1 MKYIKLTENHKSGT
15 FAKGDVL
22 QIPKE
27 SLEAWKETGIVKEVE
42 KEEFEAYTKKRYPVK
57 KTKEEIQIKN
67 SKLKSE
73 KADKPS
79 KEEIQIKK

>member
-15 FAKGDVL
+15 FAKGDVI
-22 QIPKE
+22 QVPKE
-27 SLEAWKETGIVKEVE
+27 SLEAWKEAGIVKEVD
-42 KEEFEAYTKKRYPVK
+42 KEEFDTYTKKQHPVK

-73 KADKPS
+73 KVEKLS

>member
-1 MKYIKLTENHKSGT
+1 MKYIKLTKNHKSGT
-15 FAKGDVL
+15 FVKGDVI

-27 SLEAWKETGIVKEVE
+27 SLEAWKESGIIEEVK
-42 KEEFEAYTKKRYPVK
+42 KEEFDTYTEKQHPVK

-73 KADKPS
+73 KVEKLS

>member
-1 MKYIKLTENHKSGT
+1 MKYIKLTKNHKSGI
-15 FAKGDVL
+15 FSEGDIL

-27 SLEAWKETGIVKEVE
+27 SIEAWKKTGIIKEVE
-42 KEEFEAYTKKRYPVK
+42 KEEFDTYTEKQHPVK

-73 KADKPS
+73 KVEKLS